1 MHKTYG
7 PAVCRPGYG
16 RDRQRCGVLAC
27 LGGDGVGD
35 GSALIGL
42 IFIVAGCCY
51 AAVVLAMALYIELWR
66 DPDAI
71 FVSANH
77 LGAAPPGRLAACTRQ
92 AGQRRRACAGERLMR
107 RADAG
112 DPGRGTAGQRDL
124 AWRLLAMT
132 ARRMRP
138 GRRDWGLAM
147 LAELDHI
154 TARWDR
160 VRFAFGAAR
169 VALIPPHPSRPRGA
183 GPVGLSV
190 RAVIAGAAI
199 HALAPAAGIMVAVL
213 AALPAAAA
221 WALLTTPALA
231 GSRPEMV
238 TRVAVVAQVTAFLAL
253 VLATVQAYPQATAGG
268 DHPYALLMVVFDMA
282 AAGFLTL
289 AWRLRAAVRG
299 QWYALAAGL
308 AAAATG
314 AFAIARP
321 SVQGLWAGT
330 LPAEMGGAVA
340 LAAVL
345 AAAVAA
351 ARERLA
357 DGLRTAAWAALLTGS
372 AMPLMIMAAT
382 YRVAPSANASLPVNL
397 DAFLHGARTGAAWL
411 ASDNLGGSVIAL
423 AWAPVAVF
431 VLAAIGAHA
440 GWAIRAAL
448 WPPRRPPASRV
459 AP

>member
-1 MHKTYG
+1 
-7 PAVCRPGYG
+7 
-16 RDRQRCGVLAC
+16 
-27 LGGDGVGD
+27 
-35 GSALIGL
+35 
-42 IFIVAGCCY
+42 
-51 AAVVLAMALYIELWR
+51 
-66 DPDAI
+66 
-71 FVSANH
+71 
-77 LGAAPPGRLAACTRQ
+77 
-92 AGQRRRACAGERLMR
+92 MR
-107 RADAG
+107 RADVG

-124 AWRLLAMT
+124 AWRVLAMT
-132 ARRMRP
+132 AARMRS

-154 TARWDR
+154 TAAPDR
-160 VRFAFGAAR
+160 TRFALGAVR
-169 VALIPPHPSRPRGA
+169 VVLFPPHPSRPRGA

-199 HALAPAAGIMVAVL
+199 HALAPAAGITVAVL

-231 GSRPEMV
+231 GSRPEVVV

-253 VLATVQAYPQATAGG
+253 VLATVQAYPQAAAGG
-268 DHPYALLMVVFDMA
+268 DHPYALLMVVFDAA

-314 AFAIARP
+314 VFAIARP
-321 SVQGLWAGT
+321 SVQGLWEGT
-330 LPAEMGGAVA
+330 LPAEIGGAVA

-382 YRVAPSANASLPVNL
+382 YRVAPSASASSPISL

-423 AWAPVAVF
+423 TWAPVAVF
-431 VLAAIGAHA
+431 VLAAAGAHA

-448 WPPRRPPASRV
+448 RPPRRPPASRA